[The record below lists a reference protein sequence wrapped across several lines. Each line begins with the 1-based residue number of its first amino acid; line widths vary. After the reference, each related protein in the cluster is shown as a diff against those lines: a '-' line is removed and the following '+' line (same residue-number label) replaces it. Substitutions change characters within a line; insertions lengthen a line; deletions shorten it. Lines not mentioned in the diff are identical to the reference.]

1 MISDIDKLI
10 QLVSRLPGLGPRS
23 ARRAV
28 LEMIKRPDAL
38 MLPLA
43 QSLEEAARR
52 LKPCLYCFN
61 IDTQS
66 PCTLC
71 CDPRRERGQ
80 LCIISD
86 VADLWALERSKA
98 YRGMYHVLGGTLSAL
113 EGRGPEDL
121 TIDALLQRIEAMQ
134 QYPEVI
140 MALGATVGGQTTAH
154 YVAER
159 LKSFALEITYLA
171 HGLPAGGELDYL
183 DDGTLTLALNARR

>member
-1 MISDIDKLI
+1 
-10 QLVSRLPGLGPRS
+10 
-23 ARRAV
+23 
-28 LEMIKRPDAL
+28 
-38 MLPLA
+38 
-43 QSLEEAARR
+43 
-52 LKPCLYCFN
+52 
-61 IDTQS
+61 
-66 PCTLC
+66 
-71 CDPRRERGQ
+71 
-80 LCIISD
+80 
-86 VADLWALERSKA
+86 
-98 YRGMYHVLGGTLSAL
+98 MYHVLGGTLSAL